1 MRRNSE
7 ERVPE
12 GDLKFEVFHLL
23 LLSEAQFHHNVYSE
37 GARQSVEGELD
48 SESERLACDISFAL
62 TSSQPLGICLI
73 FFNSQIKDLRSEGD
87 GSTCVL
93 CESK

>member
-1 MRRNSE
+1 ME
-7 ERVPE
+7 Y
-12 GDLKFEVFHLL
+12 EVSYLS

-37 GARQSVEGELD
+37 GARQRVEGELD
-48 SESERLACDISFAL
+48 SESERLGCDISFAL
-62 TSSQPLGICLI
+62 TSSEPLGICLI
-73 FFNSQIKDLRSEGD
+73 FPNSQIKNLRSEGD